1 MNFLLIKSFKINK
14 KFIICFLILL
24 ILSFSIILFV
34 SFANDE
40 NEEKEDDYIKWVDFN
55 VTSEVMNLTA
65 KLDIDSHNKDSEI
78 KYNWIELLS
87 YLACKCGGNFDNF
100 KHVSCEIDV
109 VNEAKSLIRYLPT
122 L

>member
-1 MNFLLIKSFKINK
+1 MF
-14 KFIICFLILL
+14 
-24 ILSFSIILFV
+24 ILSLAIILFV

-55 VTSEVMNLTA
+55 VTSEAMNLTA

-87 YLACKCGGNFDNF
+87 YLACKCGGDFDNF
-100 KHVSCEIDV
+100 
-109 VNEAKSLIRYLPT
+109 
-122 L
+122 